1 MNRTKLSS
9 VPPQFYKR
17 LKNAFLAMKKLWL
30 ALTKINS
37 PPHVSV
43 PEEKQKT
50 PDEISTELIYK
61 ISGLE
66 AKLYKIIIIK
76 KKKLKVKFKGLRLVA
91 PQWSSSIL
99 PPAIQSS
106 SFMSPVTPAFAFR
119 STLSQPQSSTNN
131 AFQ

>member
-1 MNRTKLSS
+1 
-9 VPPQFYKR
+9 
-17 LKNAFLAMKKLWL
+17 MKKLWL

-50 PDEISTELIYK
+50 LDEIFTELIYK

-76 KKKLKVKFKGLRLVA
+76 KKIKSK
-91 PQWSSSIL
+91 
-99 PPAIQSS
+99 IQRIK
-106 SFMSPVTPAFAFR
+106 A
-119 STLSQPQSSTNN
+119 SSTSMILFNITTSYTVIQLYVTSN
-131 AFQ
+131 TGLCIS

>member
-1 MNRTKLSS
+1 
-9 VPPQFYKR
+9 
-17 LKNAFLAMKKLWL
+17 MKKLWL

-50 PDEISTELIYK
+50 PDEIFTELIYK

-76 KKKLKVKFKGLRLVA
+76 KR
-91 PQWSSSIL
+91 
-99 PPAIQSS
+99 
-106 SFMSPVTPAFAFR
+106 
-119 STLSQPQSSTNN
+119 N
-131 AFQ
+131 

>member
-1 MNRTKLSS
+1 
-9 VPPQFYKR
+9 
-17 LKNAFLAMKKLWL
+17 MKKLWL

-50 PDEISTELIYK
+50 PDEIFTELIYK

-76 KKKLKVKFKGLRLVA
+76 KKKIKSK
-91 PQWSSSIL
+91 
-99 PPAIQSS
+99 IQRIK
-106 SFMSPVTPAFAFR
+106 A
-119 STLSQPQSSTNN
+119 SSTPMILFNITTSYTVIQLYVTSN
-131 AFQ
+131 TGLCIS